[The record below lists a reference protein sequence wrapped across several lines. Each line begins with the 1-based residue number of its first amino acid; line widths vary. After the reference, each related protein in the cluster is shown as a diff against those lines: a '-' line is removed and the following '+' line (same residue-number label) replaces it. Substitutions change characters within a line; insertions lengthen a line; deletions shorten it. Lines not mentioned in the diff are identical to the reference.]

1 MSPGPGA
8 GDAQAAPAAS
18 WRIALAQWL
27 GGDARTGGPARW
39 TQGVLVLGIAAGVM
53 AAVLSTLPDLTT
65 EVAAT
70 LRGVMLA
77 AWVVFVVEYALRL
90 LTAPQTDADGQRAPW
105 RARWRYQ
112 RSFLGCVDLAVIVPQ
127 ALALVADVGADAP
140 RFALVLALL
149 KSARHTRSLPLIVTV
164 LRNEGRAL
172 VSGMALMLVLM
183 VLVAAVMYALE
194 RAAQPRAFGSIP
206 AAMWWA
212 IVTMATVGY
221 GDVTPVTPLGRLFG
235 GFTMLLGLAMF
246 AIPAGILAS
255 GFAAELRKRDFVVTW
270 QTVARV
276 PLFASLD
283 AARIAA
289 IAQMLRPLVLP
300 PGQVVVRQG
309 DAADAMYFIMS
320 GEVEV
325 ELPPQPVRLGPG
337 EYFGE
342 IALVRDTRRT
352 ATVITLG
359 ECRLL
364 ALSVEDFRRF
374 VAQNP
379 ALKRDI
385 EALAEARL
393 ARQTT

>member
-1 MSPGPGA
+1 M
-8 GDAQAAPAAS
+8 
-18 WRIALAQWL
+18 L
-27 GGDARTGGPARW
+27 G
-39 TQGVLVLGIAAGVM
+39 
-53 AAVLSTLPDLTT
+53 
-65 EVAAT
+65 
-70 LRGVMLA
+70 